1 MLLWGFRGVRRSE
14 GEREGEEVFQHD
26 SQALLI
32 RLMWSLVKD
41 GANVTRS
48 QAINLSPIAL
58 SLRAI
63 IACLLGQLAVTA
75 DSGKKACVQS
85 NYWAA
90 V

>member
-1 MLLWGFRGVRRSE
+1 MRRSE
-14 GEREGEEVFQHD
+14 KGVGKREGEEVFQHD

-41 GANVTRS
+41 GANVTHS

-58 SLRAI
+58 SSRTI

-75 DSGKKACVQS
+75 ETEKSLCAK
-85 NYWAA
+85 
-90 V
+90 